1 MLSNDSSLEVL
12 EHLCGKLGIALAVD
26 QDTIV
31 GTIAGFK
38 VLVVE
43 NLDACMKNWSSGV
56 RLFECLDLKQEPAP
70 SLWEVRHRFS
80 IRLDKAS
87 LFLEVFVKNVDKFII
102 NIGGNNR
109 VVVPN
114 KFFTFDSILLSTSL
128 DEAKIQA
135 DLVFPGDCIRD
146 VYYALDKA
154 LAKLHKAAQNAQY
167 SMKA

>member
-31 GTIAGFK
+31 GTIASFK

-43 NLDACMKNWSSGV
+43 NLEACTKNWSSGAH
-56 RLFECLDLKQEPAP
+56 LFECLNLKREPAP
-70 SLWEVRHRFS
+70 RLWQARHEFS

-87 LFLEVFVKNVDKFII
+87 MFLEVFVKNVDKFII
-102 NIGGNNR
+102 NIGCNSS

-114 KFFTFDSILLSTSL
+114 KFFTFDNILLSTSP

-135 DLVFPGDCIRD
+135 DLVFPGDYIRD
-146 VYYALDKA
+146 VYCVLDKA
-154 LAKLHKAAQNAQY
+154 LAKLYKA
-167 SMKA
+167 

>member
-31 GTIAGFK
+31 GTIAGLK
-38 VLVVE
+38 VLIVE
-43 NLDACMKNWSSGV
+43 NLDAYAKNWSSGV
-56 RLFECLDLKQEPAP
+56 HLFECLDLKYVPTSSHWCA
-70 SLWEVRHRFS
+70 RHEFS

-87 LFLEVFVKNVDKFII
+87 MFLEVFVKNVDKFII
-102 NIGGNNR
+102 NIDGTAS
-109 VVVPN
+109 VIVPN
-114 KFFTFDSILLSTSL
+114 KFFTFDSILLSTSP

-146 VYYALDKA
+146 VYCVLDKA
-154 LAKLHKAAQNAQY
+154 LAKMHKA
-167 SMKA
+167 